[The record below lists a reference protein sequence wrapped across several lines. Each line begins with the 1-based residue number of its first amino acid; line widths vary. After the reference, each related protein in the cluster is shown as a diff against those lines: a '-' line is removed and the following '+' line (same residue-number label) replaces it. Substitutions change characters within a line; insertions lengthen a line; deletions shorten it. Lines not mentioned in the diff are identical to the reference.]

1 MESPV
6 EEPERSFEPDILHP
20 ELLSKEKILKLLR
33 DRQVKVDN
41 EDGAEMSFLVD
52 LFRRTLMPLPQRVPR
67 NNRRGT
73 RTKALIK
80 RLDAQKPR
88 LEEKAVEYQNP
99 KRTAPPKK
107 GLLISSDLNLTP
119 GSRLKP
125 PPIVINKKRT
135 LLKLGLS
142 PNGNKAGD
150 NKITNTRTGLT
161 KVQLASSSS
170 QGLKDD
176 KTKTDIQNSQDSAK
190 PGRTKITFS
199 DSSPAAKKRVSPE
212 TQKGG
217 LLISLKNAK
226 VISSPKKSGSVT
238 PESNKPNR
246 SYITLNEDTN
256 SKPKSSESGSS
267 KRSISTVGMDAVR
280 KALGTSTEGK
290 RKKIEKKEKPALK
303 RSAVGSAIENPNV
316 SDKKK
321 RKITWP

>member
-6 EEPERSFEPDILHP
+6 EETERSFEPDILHP

-41 EDGAEMSFLVD
+41 EDGADMGFLVD
-52 LFRRTLMPLPQRVPR
+52 LFQRTLMPLPQRVPR

-80 RLDAQKPR
+80 RIDAQKPK
-88 LEEKAVEYQNP
+88 LEETAVEYQNP
-99 KRTAPPKK
+99 NRIKCEVKR
-107 GLLISSDLNLTP
+107 
-119 GSRLKP
+119 
-125 PPIVINKKRT
+125 
-135 LLKLGLS
+135 
-142 PNGNKAGD
+142 
-150 NKITNTRTGLT
+150 
-161 KVQLASSSS
+161 
-170 QGLKDD
+170 
-176 KTKTDIQNSQDSAK
+176 KTDIQNSQDSAK

-199 DSSPAAKKRVSPE
+199 DSSPTAKKRVSPE

-246 SYITLNEDTN
+246 SYITVNEDTN

-267 KRSISTVGMDAVR
+267 KRSISTAGMDAVR

-290 RKKIEKKEKPALK
+290 RK
-303 RSAVGSAIENPNV
+303 R
-316 SDKKK
+316 
-321 RKITWP
+321 